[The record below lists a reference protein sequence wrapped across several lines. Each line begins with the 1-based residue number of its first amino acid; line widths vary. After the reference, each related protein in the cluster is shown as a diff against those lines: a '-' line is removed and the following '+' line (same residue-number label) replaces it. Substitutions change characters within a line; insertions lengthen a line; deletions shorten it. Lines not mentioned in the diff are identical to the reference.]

1 VREPKDDI
9 FQVSSHA
16 FRREADAAGGFMDS
30 FDQALQVIAGIM
42 RDGVAKHPDNEWVR
56 RTIEYHVSRAEE
68 HLRLQRDGEQ
78 LEDHLAHATTRLLM
92 ALTLREIG

>member
-1 VREPKDDI
+1 MQP
-9 FQVSSHA
+9 
-16 FRREADAAGGFMDS
+16 

-56 RTIEYHVSRAEE
+56 RSVEYHIGRAEK
-68 HLRLQRDGEQ
+68 HLLLLRDGEQ
-78 LEDHLAHATTRLLM
+78 LEDHIAHAATRLLM